1 MVQKNSMD
9 NTIALN
15 LNFVKTHQLELFE
28 EHLPHKPYCT
38 DSLPAGLVVRA
49 KMDAIT
55 KRYIQPNGPTHMY
68 WLPFDVDRTTASYD
82 WDDRHCPPPNIVVVN
97 PDNGHAHLLY
107 GLEVPVRKAPDAQLK
122 PLRYA
127 AAVEWALCKKLDAD
141 IGYAGLIVKNPL
153 HKDWL
158 VSCPQDE
165 PYSLGWLSDWVDLA
179 RVDYRKRPADYGLG
193 RNVTVFNSLRHWA
206 YRAVLQDWQSYDD
219 WFEAC
224 LTRAHSYNTF
234 PSPLPDSEIRATAKS
249 VAKFCWTYFD
259 KATFSAIQSYRGKRG
274 GVKSGDVRREK
285 QHEKIEIIKTF
296 EGLPSSV
303 VASMTGLPAGTIRRL
318 RANLKR

>member
-1 MVQKNSMD
+1 MD

-15 LNFVKTHQLELFE
+15 LDFVKTHQLELFE

-127 AAVEWALCKKLDAD
+127 AAVEYGLCTKLEAD
-141 IGYAGLIVKNPL
+141 YGYAGLIAKNPL
-153 HKDWL
+153 NNYWL
-158 VSCPQDE
+158 VQTYEDQ
-165 PYSLGWLSDWVDLA
+165 PYSLGWLADYIDLE
-179 RVDYRKRPADYGLG
+179 RVDYRKRPKEYGLG
-193 RNVTVFNSLRHWA
+193 RNVNVFNSLRLWA
-206 YRAVLQDWQSYDD
+206 YRAVLNGWPDYDD
-219 WFEAC
+219 WYNAC
-224 LTRAHSYNTF
+224 LERAKSYNTF
-234 PSPLPDSEIRATAKS
+234 ASPLPDSEIRATAKS
-249 VAKFCWTYFD
+249 VAKWTWANFSPA
-259 KATFSAIQSYRGKRG
+259 KFSAIQSYRGKRG
-274 GVKSGDVRREK
+274 GVKSGDVRRQK
-285 QHEKIEIIKTF
+285 MIDKAQLILTF
-296 EGLPSSV
+296 DGLPSSV
-303 VASMTGLPAGTIRRL
+303 VSSMTGLPAGTIRYIRS
-318 RANLKR
+318 RFKR